1 MISICLLAFSAIL
14 IPLLPQFDICHRF
27 IQHSA
32 WMQVSWYTR
41 LFLCFK
47 KASSMNNVLLSLFLV
62 LWCTMTLFWAIVVPW
77 LQYLPEIHF
86 WCVYELRDM
95 SQHAVCCVSMR
106 FFWWCIM
113 YYHHYALYYD
123 LSCQCAVQCTVILI
137 LLPVM
142 WRPHFWIPLMM
153 MTMEVAERALY
164 CDSSIL
170 SDWRVKS
177 HGWRVK
183 KEKWDYPIVTIQT
196 QIENFRLNAEK
207 SRSLVGI
214 NCYSVQSRAQTF
226 CEENF
231 LLKGNISF
239 GDRYKI
245 LQKKDADI
253 FFSSNVYLSRSG
265 KESYSSLTRKC

>member
-1 MISICLLAFSAIL
+1 MSLSSLA
-14 IPLLPQFDICHRF
+14 
-27 IQHSA
+27 
-32 WMQVSWYTR
+32 
-41 LFLCFK
+41 
-47 KASSMNNVLLSLFLV
+47 
-62 LWCTMTLFWAIVVPW
+62 FWAIVVPW

-106 FFWWCIM
+106 FLWWCIM

-123 LSCQCAVQCTVILI
+123 KSCQCAVQCTVILI

-153 MTMEVAERALY
+153 MTMEVAERAHY

-183 KEKWDYPIVTIQT
+183 KKKNETYCYNTNTNWKFQTHWMLKNRDHWWASIATQFRAERKLFAKKTFSWKEIYLLEIVIKFCRKRT
-196 QIENFRLNAEK
+196 QISF
-207 SRSLVGI
+207 SLLMYICQEVERKVI
-214 NCYSVQSRAQTF
+214 A
-226 CEENF
+226 
-231 LLKGNISF
+231 LWWGNV
-239 GDRYKI
+239 KV
-245 LQKKDADI
+245 DA
-253 FFSSNVYLSRSG
+253 G
-265 KESYSSLTRKC
+265 M

>member
-14 IPLLPQFDICHRF
+14 IPLLTQFDICHRF

-62 LWCTMTLFWAIVVPW
+62 LWCTMSLFSLAFWAIVVPW

-95 SQHAVCCVSMR
+95 SQHAVCCVSMM
-106 FFWWCIM
+106 FLWWCIM

-123 LSCQCAVQCTVILI
+123 KSCQCAVQCTVILI

-183 KEKWDYPIVTIQT
+183 KRKMRLSYCYNTNTNWKF
-196 QIENFRLNAEK
+196 QIECWKIAIIGGHQLLLSSERSANFLRRKLSLERK
-207 SRSLVGI
+207 YIFWRSL
-214 NCYSVQSRAQTF
+214 
-226 CEENF
+226 
-231 LLKGNISF
+231 
-239 GDRYKI
+239 
-245 LQKKDADI
+245 
-253 FFSSNVYLSRSG
+253 
-265 KESYSSLTRKC
+265 